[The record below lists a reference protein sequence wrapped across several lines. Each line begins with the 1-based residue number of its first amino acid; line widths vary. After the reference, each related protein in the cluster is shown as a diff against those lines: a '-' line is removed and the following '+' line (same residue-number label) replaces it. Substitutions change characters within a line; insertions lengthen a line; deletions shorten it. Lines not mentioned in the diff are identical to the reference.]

1 MDAAWTDV
9 LVPRVPAAKEAPLAS
24 DGESM
29 RRRRPSLIC
38 IAAAA
43 SLLTAGLVASSAQAL
58 TLSQQTYHLSG
69 ADTKQRLTVRCPG
82 KKALP
87 YSGGMVTD
95 ALGPNGEGVYPHSY
109 ERLGVQ
115 RGWHVT
121 PVLYAPTSE
130 FDTGRAVTL
139 QVICGPRLGPVS
151 SPHSTVFVGPGE
163 TETAVA
169 SCPKGNRLLA
179 GGFQRTNFVGR
190 GGNYVTESRAASD
203 RAWQVSGSAFGNFG
217 GELTAIAYCLKSG
230 GSLVNEVSAQT
241 ALPSNEPATTTT
253 PACPPGA
260 SMVGGGFSTTPSGSA
275 LVSSAY
281 FDPSGGWSA
290 TAFNEFG
297 PDATVSA
304 YGYCMTNAMIKRRA
318 KMRHGTR
325 AAHERTIKAPPIL
338 DSALKVAISERV
350 SNNGCFPSPGGL
362 VEALKANKIN
372 ARQAAGPRSVQG
384 SIVNVLTDQAS
395 CDRVRLA
402 VRRHGG
408 VIVLDSATGEVT
420 KRDYRKRR

>member
-1 MDAAWTDV
+1 MRLPLPSPLRIAFLIGLATGIC
-9 LVPRVPAAKEAPLAS
+9 LVFQ
-24 DGESM
+24 
-29 RRRRPSLIC
+29 
-38 IAAAA
+38 
-43 SLLTAGLVASSAQAL
+43 ASSAGAL
-58 TLSQQTYHLSG
+58 TLQSQSYQLSG

-87 YSGGMVTD
+87 YSGGMYTD
-95 ALGPNGEGVYPHSY
+95 PLGPDGEGVYPHSY

-121 PVLYAPTSE
+121 PVLYAPTVQRSAS
-130 FDTGRAVTL
+130 RSVTL
-139 QVICGPRLGPVS
+139 QVVCGPRLGPVS

-163 TETAVA
+163 TRTAVA
-169 SCPKGNRLLA
+169 TCPRGNKLLA
-179 GGFQRTNFVGR
+179 GGFQRTNFVTR
-190 GGNYVTESRAASD
+190 GGNYVTESRASSD
-203 RAWQVSGSAFGNFG
+203 RSWQVSGSAFGNFG

-230 GSLVNEVSAQT
+230 GPLVSEVDSQT
-241 ALPSNEPATTTT
+241 ELPVEQSATTTT
-253 PACPPGA
+253 PACPPG
-260 SMVGGGFSTTPSGSA
+260 SNMVAGGFSTSPSGPA

-281 FDPSGGWSA
+281 FNPTGGWSA

-325 AAHERTIKAPPIL
+325 AQHERTIKAPPIL

-362 VEALKANKIN
+362 VAALQANKID
-372 ARQAAGPRSVQG
+372 ARQAASPRAVSGGV
-384 SIVNVLTDQAS
+384 VNVLTDQAS
-395 CDRVRLA
+395 CERVRLA
-402 VRRHGG
+402 VRRGRA
-408 VIVLDSATGEVT
+408 VIVLDSATGAVT
-420 KRDYRKRR
+420 KRRLK

>member
-1 MDAAWTDV
+1 MR
-9 LVPRVPAAKEAPLAS
+9 LRRSSILA
-24 DGESM
+24 
-29 RRRRPSLIC
+29 LLL
-38 IAAAA
+38 AA
-43 SLLTAGLVASSAQAL
+43 SLLGAALIASGASAL
-58 TLSQQTYHLSG
+58 TLASQSYQLSG

-95 ALGPNGEGVYPHSY
+95 PLGPNGEGVYPHSY

-121 PVLYAPTSE
+121 PVLYSPTLQRSMS
-130 FDTGRAVTL
+130 RSVTL
-139 QVICGPRLGPVS
+139 QVVCGPRLGPVS
-151 SPHSTVFVGPGE
+151 SPHNTVFVAPGQ
-163 TETAVA
+163 TRTATA
-169 SCPKGNRLLA
+169 TCPRGNRLLA
-179 GGFQRTNFVGR
+179 GGFQRTNFVTR

-203 RAWQVSGSAFGNFG
+203 RSWQVSGSAFGNFG

-230 GSLVNEVSAQT
+230 GALVTEVSSQT
-241 ALPSNEPATTTT
+241 ALPVEESATTTT
-253 PACPPGA
+253 PACPAGS
-260 SMVGGGFSTTPSGSA
+260 SMVGGGFSTSPMGPA

-297 PDATVSA
+297 PTASLSS

-325 AAHERTIKAPPIL
+325 ASHERTVRAPKIL
-338 DSALKVAISERV
+338 DNALKVAISERV
-350 SNNGCFPSPGGL
+350 SNDGCFPSPGGL
-362 VEALKANKIN
+362 VEVLRANKIP
-372 ARQAAGPRSVQG
+372 ARQASGPRSVG
-384 SIVNVLTDQAS
+384 GGGVNVLTDQAS

-402 VRRHGG
+402 VRRGG
-408 VIVLDSATGEVT
+408 DVIVLDSATGEVT
-420 KRDYRKRR
+420 KRSYGHRRR